1 MIKKFR
7 LNGGQ
12 NDYATIVEP
21 DKHEDERNQLIAE
34 GYMPWSRYKIMTEE
48 SEDFGKIEELWLK

>member
-7 LNGGQ
+7 IDGGV

-21 DKHEDERNQLIAE
+21 DSHEDERKELISE
-34 GYMPWSRYKIMTEE
+34 GYMPWSRYKIKDKE
-48 SEDFGKIEELWLK
+48 SEDFGKMEEIFVR